1 MGFKENLKAELEYKG
16 MLVKELAAASG
27 VNRRTID
34 NYLSS
39 HNCMPSADAAVK
51 IAMVLG
57 VSAEYLVNGGEPQK
71 AKAAERCGSY
81 GRALLRILDEL
92 DDEDKE
98 TLLGIAGL
106 IKQNAEKKRSRDFR
120 PGKK

>member
-16 MLVKELAAASG
+16 MLVKEQSAASG
-27 VNRRTID
+27 VNRRPID

-57 VSAEYLVNGGEPQK
+57 VSAEYRVNGGGTL
-71 AKAAERCGSY
+71 R
-81 GRALLRILDEL
+81 LLREGVSAD
-92 DDEDKE
+92 
-98 TLLGIAGL
+98 
-106 IKQNAEKKRSRDFR
+106 S
-120 PGKK
+120 